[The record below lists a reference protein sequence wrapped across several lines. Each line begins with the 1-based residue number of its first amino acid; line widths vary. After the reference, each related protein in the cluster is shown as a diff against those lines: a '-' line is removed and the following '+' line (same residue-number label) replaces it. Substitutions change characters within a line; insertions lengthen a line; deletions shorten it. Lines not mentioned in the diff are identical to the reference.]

1 MIRGVA
7 VAVAVVVIVLFGYH
21 AVYSFAADHHIGA
34 PADPYGPCP
43 AGSTY
48 TVFWF
53 KPGQY
58 TQGQGPGV
66 QTYMGWTE
74 VASCSGQLTIGLQT
88 QSHQAGQP

>member
-1 MIRGVA
+1 MRLATGLLLA
-7 VAVAVVVIVLFGYH
+7 VALIIGGYTLIERN
-21 AVYSFAADHHIGA
+21 HIGA

-53 KPGQY
+53 RPGQY

-66 QTYMGWTE
+66 RTYLGWTE
-74 VASCSGQLTIGLQT
+74 LASCSGVLHIGVQT
-88 QSHQAGQP
+88 QAHPAGQP